1 METIAYAVIYAFA
14 FLFGICIGSFLN
26 VLIYRVPRGINVAKG
41 RSFCPRCNNTLLAR
55 DLVPLVSFGL
65 LGGRCR
71 FCGAKISWRYP
82 IIEALGGMLGI
93 LSVMFW
99 FISWQALLIFAA
111 TCVLLTISFIDYDTQ
126 EIPDVLNIVLMGM
139 AVAAIFL
146 FPEISIISR
155 IIGFFEIS
163 VLMIIINLIKK
174 ESFGGGDIKLCAA
187 AGFFLGWQN
196 MLLIM
201 PAVNRSQTA
210 DSNYLKAK
218 AKAQDMKMTIAGKDT
233 AKMEIKDLAKEL
245 KSIDKYFPRSLQS
258 EKVDKLTTNI
268 IQRSSLKPVSLTING
283 SDSTQGSTS
292 SSSNSSS
299 SSTSGTSGS
308 NASGSTS
315 SSGSTASSGTS
326 GLNSATNSA
335 ASNAE
340 NQGNAASGSNNG
352 SSTEKVSSKN
362 LKYDTVSISA
372 TGSMANCLT
381 AIENARKTK
390 GICIVSF
397 MIQRSGS
404 VSSSATLDLTTGS
417 VSSGNKGGCTLDM
430 VLQVWQRISTN

>member
-1 METIAYAVIYAFA
+1 
-14 FLFGICIGSFLN
+14 
-26 VLIYRVPRGINVAKG
+26 VAKG

-196 MLLIM
+196 MLVAAFIAIVAGGIYGIILLATKKKNKQEHFAFGPFLAAGIAISMYMGSLIWQ
-201 PAVNRSQTA
+201 S
-210 DSNYLKAK
+210 YL
-218 AKAQDMKMTIAGKDT
+218 G
-233 AKMEIKDLAKEL
+233 LF
-245 KSIDKYFPRSLQS
+245 SI
-258 EKVDKLTTNI
+258 
-268 IQRSSLKPVSLTING
+268 
-283 SDSTQGSTS
+283 
-292 SSSNSSS
+292 
-299 SSTSGTSGS
+299 
-308 NASGSTS
+308 
-315 SSGSTASSGTS
+315 
-326 GLNSATNSA
+326 
-335 ASNAE
+335 
-340 NQGNAASGSNNG
+340 
-352 SSTEKVSSKN
+352 
-362 LKYDTVSISA
+362 
-372 TGSMANCLT
+372 
-381 AIENARKTK
+381 
-390 GICIVSF
+390 
-397 MIQRSGS
+397 
-404 VSSSATLDLTTGS
+404 
-417 VSSGNKGGCTLDM
+417 
-430 VLQVWQRISTN
+430 

>member
-1 METIAYAVIYAFA
+1 MSVQAVGRQEQNKMLAK
-14 FLFGICIGSFLN
+14 LTKRER
-26 VLIYRVPRGINVAKG
+26 VLIY
-41 RSFCPRCNNTLLAR
+41 
-55 DLVPLVSFGL
+55 GL
-65 LGGRCR
+65 
-71 FCGAKISWRYP
+71 I
-82 IIEALGGMLGI
+82 
-93 LSVMFW
+93 VVV
-99 FISWQALLIFAA
+99 IFA
-111 TCVLLTISFIDYDTQ
+111 VGI
-126 EIPDVLNIVLMGM
+126 
-139 AVAAIFL
+139 
-146 FPEISIISR
+146 
-155 IIGFFEIS
+155 
-163 VLMIIINLIKK
+163 
-174 ESFGGGDIKLCAA
+174 
-187 AGFFLGWQN
+187 